1 MTLTYVIEHMEEDET
16 TPKSLPPWVELEYA
30 HMIMLAGINGR
41 VEFTHLSHNSS
52 SSLNA
57 QLALINEPAA
67 SYRVHTQ
74 SVMELLEQNNVPI
87 SRVCLLDP
95 KAQIALSPEDGKI
108 FDHFL
113 FGVRSVSVGIS
124 GLLINLTSGR
134 KGILGEYIEASYSS
148 HYSGHCI
155 PGDDPPRDRTSEL
168 RQLGF
173 PSRHLGPM
181 QMTTDTAL
189 GVTKQVVD
197 DKVQLNAIPY
207 VDSPTIIFNAKES
220 VEMPFRYI
228 VNGKEPILP
237 PGMRELLH
245 EDLNKSF
252 DF

>member
-1 MTLTYVIEHMEEDET
+1 MIGSKIAPSIMTFTYVIEHMEEDET

-52 SSLNA
+52 SLLDA
-57 QLALINEPAA
+57 RLAPINESPA
-67 SYRVHTQ
+67 SYQVHTQ
-74 SVMELLEQNNVPI
+74 SVMELLEQNNIPI
-87 SRVCLLDP
+87 TRVCLLDP
-95 KAQIALSPEDGKI
+95 KAQTVLAPEDGEI

-113 FGVRSVSVGIS
+113 FG
-124 GLLINLTSGR
+124 
-134 KGILGEYIEASYSS
+134 GIL
-148 HYSGHCI
+148 
-155 PGDDPPRDRTSEL
+155 GDDPPRDRTSEL

-189 GVTKQVVD
+189 GVTKRVVD

-207 VDSPTIIFNAKES
+207 VDFPTITFNAKES

-228 VNGKEPILP
+228 VNGKEPVLP

>member
-1 MTLTYVIEHMEEDET
+1 MTFTYVIEHMEEDET

-30 HMIMLAGINGR
+30 HMITLAGINGQ

-52 SSLNA
+52 SSLDA
-57 QLALINEPAA
+57 RLAPINESVA
-67 SYRVHTQ
+67 SYQVHTQ
-74 SVMELLEQNNVPI
+74 SVMKMLEQNSIPI
-87 SRVCLLDP
+87 TRVCLLDP
-95 KAQIALSPEDGKI
+95 KAQTALAPEDGKI

-113 FGVRSVSVGIS
+113 FG
-124 GLLINLTSGR
+124 
-134 KGILGEYIEASYSS
+134 GIL
-148 HYSGHCI
+148 
-155 PGDDPPRDRTSEL
+155 GDDPPRDRTSEL

-189 GVTKQVVD
+189 GVTKRVVD

-207 VDSPTIIFNAKES
+207 VDFPTITFNAKES

-228 VNGKEPILP
+228 ANGKEPILP

>member
-1 MTLTYVIEHMEEDET
+1 MEEDET

-74 SVMELLEQNNVPI
+74 SVMELLEQDNVPI
-87 SRVCLLDP
+87 TRVCLLDP

-113 FGVRSVSVGIS
+113 FG
-124 GLLINLTSGR
+124 
-134 KGILGEYIEASYSS
+134 GIL
-148 HYSGHCI
+148 
-155 PGDDPPRDRTSEL
+155 GDDPPRDRTSEL

-189 GVTKQVVD
+189 GVTKRVVD

-207 VDSPTIIFNAKES
+207 VDSPTITFNAKES

-237 PGMRELLH
+237 SGMRELLH

>member
-1 MTLTYVIEHMEEDET
+1 
-16 TPKSLPPWVELEYA
+16 
-30 HMIMLAGINGR
+30 MIMLAGINGR

-87 SRVCLLDP
+87 TRVCLLDP

-124 GLLINLTSGR
+124 GLLINLPSGR

-148 HYSGHCI
+148 DYSGHCI

-197 DKVQLNAIPY
+197 DKGDSCTFFIAKPFQPVYSATECDTIRGALRDIHGHNENSWPIQ
-207 VDSPTIIFNAKES
+207 DSPTITFNAKES
-220 VEMPFRYI
+220 VEMPFR
-228 VNGKEPILP
+228 
-237 PGMRELLH
+237 
-245 EDLNKSF
+245 
-252 DF
+252 

>member
-1 MTLTYVIEHMEEDET
+1 MTFTYVIEHMEEDET

-52 SSLNA
+52 SSLDA
-57 QLALINEPAA
+57 RLAPINESAA
-67 SYRVHTQ
+67 SYQVHTQ
-74 SVMELLEQNNVPI
+74 SVMEMLEQNNI
-87 SRVCLLDP
+87 SITRVCLLDP
-95 KAQIALSPEDGKI
+95 KAQTALAPEDGKI

-113 FGVRSVSVGIS
+113 FGVS
-124 GLLINLTSGR
+124 
-134 KGILGEYIEASYSS
+134 
-148 HYSGHCI
+148 
-155 PGDDPPRDRTSEL
+155 DDPPRDRTSEL

-189 GVTKQVVD
+189 GVTKRVVD

-207 VDSPTIIFNAKES
+207 VDFPTITFNAKES

-245 EDLNKSF
+245 EDPNKSF

>member
-1 MTLTYVIEHMEEDET
+1 MEEDET

-87 SRVCLLDP
+87 TRVCLLDP

-113 FGVRSVSVGIS
+113 FG
-124 GLLINLTSGR
+124 
-134 KGILGEYIEASYSS
+134 GIL
-148 HYSGHCI
+148 
-155 PGDDPPRDRTSEL
+155 GDDPPRDRTSEL

-189 GVTKQVVD
+189 GVTKRVVD

-207 VDSPTIIFNAKES
+207 VDSPTITFNAKES

-237 PGMRELLH
+237 SGMRELLH

>member
-1 MTLTYVIEHMEEDET
+1 MTFTYVIEHMEEDET

-52 SSLNA
+52 SSLDA
-57 QLALINEPAA
+57 RLASINEPSA
-67 SYRVHTQ
+67 SYHVHTQ
-74 SVMELLEQNNVPI
+74 SVMELLEQNNI
-87 SRVCLLDP
+87 SITRVCLLDP
-95 KAQIALSPEDGKI
+95 KAQTVLAPEDGKI

-113 FGVRSVSVGIS
+113 FG
-124 GLLINLTSGR
+124 
-134 KGILGEYIEASYSS
+134 GIL
-148 HYSGHCI
+148 
-155 PGDDPPRDRTSEL
+155 GDDPPRDRTSEL

-173 PSRHLGPM
+173 PSRQLGSM

-189 GVTKQVVD
+189 AVTKRVID

-207 VDSPTIIFNAKES
+207 VDFPTITFNAKES

-228 VNGKEPILP
+228 VNGKEPVLP

-245 EDLNKSF
+245 EDLNKSVIF
-252 DF
+252 

>member
-1 MTLTYVIEHMEEDET
+1 MEEDET

-87 SRVCLLDP
+87 TRVCLLDP

-113 FGVRSVSVGIS
+113 FG
-124 GLLINLTSGR
+124 
-134 KGILGEYIEASYSS
+134 GIL
-148 HYSGHCI
+148 
-155 PGDDPPRDRTSEL
+155 GDDPPRDRTSEL

-197 DKVQLNAIPY
+197 DKVQLIAIPY
-207 VDSPTIIFNAKES
+207 VDSPTITFNAKES

>member
-87 SRVCLLDP
+87 TRVCLLDP

-113 FGVRSVSVGIS
+113 FG
-124 GLLINLTSGR
+124 
-134 KGILGEYIEASYSS
+134 GIL
-148 HYSGHCI
+148 
-155 PGDDPPRDRTSEL
+155 GDDPPRDRTSEL

-189 GVTKQVVD
+189 GVTKRVVD

-207 VDSPTIIFNAKES
+207 VDSPTITFNAKES

>member
-1 MTLTYVIEHMEEDET
+1 MTFTYVIEHMEEDET

-52 SSLNA
+52 SSLDA
-57 QLALINEPAA
+57 RLAFINEPSA

-74 SVMELLEQNNVPI
+74 SVMELLEQNNIPI
-87 SRVCLLDP
+87 TRVCLLDP
-95 KAQIALSPEDGKI
+95 KAQTVLAPEDGKI

-113 FGVRSVSVGIS
+113 FG
-124 GLLINLTSGR
+124 
-134 KGILGEYIEASYSS
+134 GIL
-148 HYSGHCI
+148 
-155 PGDDPPRDRTSEL
+155 GDDPPRDRTSEL

-173 PSRHLGPM
+173 PSRQLGSM

-189 GVTKQVVD
+189 AVTKRVID

-207 VDSPTIIFNAKES
+207 VDFPTITFNAKES

-228 VNGKEPILP
+228 VNGKEPVLP

-245 EDLNKSF
+245 EDLNKSVIF
-252 DF
+252 

>member
-1 MTLTYVIEHMEEDET
+1 MEEDET

-87 SRVCLLDP
+87 TRVCLLDP

-124 GLLINLTSGR
+124 GLLINLPSGR
-134 KGILGEYIEASYSS
+134 KGIL
-148 HYSGHCI
+148 
-155 PGDDPPRDRTSEL
+155 GDDPPRDRTSEL

-197 DKVQLNAIPY
+197 DKVQLIAIPY
-207 VDSPTIIFNAKES
+207 VDSPTITFNAKES

>member
-1 MTLTYVIEHMEEDET
+1 MPFTYVIEHMEEDET
-16 TPKSLPPWVELEYA
+16 TPESLPPWVELEYA
-30 HMIMLAGINGR
+30 HMITLAGINGR

-52 SSLNA
+52 SSLDA
-57 QLALINEPAA
+57 RLALINEPAA
-67 SYRVHTQ
+67 SYKVHTQ
-74 SVMELLEQNNVPI
+74 SVIELLKQNNIPI
-87 SRVCLLDP
+87 TRVCLLDP
-95 KAQIALSPEDGKI
+95 KAQTALAPEDSKI

-113 FGVRSVSVGIS
+113 FGG
-124 GLLINLTSGR
+124 T
-134 KGILGEYIEASYSS
+134 
-148 HYSGHCI
+148 

-173 PSRHLGPM
+173 PSRHLGSV

-189 GVTKQVVD
+189 GVTKRVVD
-197 DKVQLNAIPY
+197 DKVQLNSIPY
-207 VDSPTIIFNAKES
+207 VDFPTITFNAKES

-228 VNGKEPILP
+228 VNGREPILP

>member
-1 MTLTYVIEHMEEDET
+1 MTFTYVIEHMEEDET

-52 SSLNA
+52 SSLDA
-57 QLALINEPAA
+57 RLASINQPSA
-67 SYRVHTQ
+67 SHHVHTQ
-74 SVMELLEQNNVPI
+74 SVMELLEQNNIPI
-87 SRVCLLDP
+87 TRVCLLDP
-95 KAQIALSPEDGKI
+95 KAQTVLAPEDGKI

-113 FGVRSVSVGIS
+113 FGVRS
-124 GLLINLTSGR
+124 
-134 KGILGEYIEASYSS
+134 
-148 HYSGHCI
+148 
-155 PGDDPPRDRTSEL
+155 L

-173 PSRHLGPM
+173 PSRQLGSM

-189 GVTKQVVD
+189 AVTKRVID

-207 VDSPTIIFNAKES
+207 VDFPTITFNAKES

-228 VNGKEPILP
+228 VNGKEPVLP

-245 EDLNKSF
+245 EDLNKSVIF
-252 DF
+252 

>member
-1 MTLTYVIEHMEEDET
+1 MTFTYVIEHMEEDET

-30 HMIMLAGINGR
+30 HMITLAGINGR
-41 VEFTHLSHNSS
+41 VEFTHLSQNSCL
-52 SSLNA
+52 SLNDR
-57 QLALINEPAA
+57 LASINEPAA
-67 SYRVHTQ
+67 SYHVHTR
-74 SVMELLEQNNVPI
+74 SVMELLEQNNIPI
-87 SRVCLLDP
+87 TRVCLLDP
-95 KAQIALSPEDGKI
+95 KAQTVLALEDGKI

-113 FGVRSVSVGIS
+113 FG
-124 GLLINLTSGR
+124 
-134 KGILGEYIEASYSS
+134 GIL
-148 HYSGHCI
+148 
-155 PGDDPPRDRTSEL
+155 GDDPPRDRTSEL

-189 GVTKQVVD
+189 GVTKRVVD
-197 DKVQLNAIPY
+197 DEVQLNAIPY
-207 VDSPTIIFNAKES
+207 VDFPTITFNAKES